1 MLQHARYASI
11 LCWFLPKNITKTADI
26 VVFIIIESEFV
37 PKENINF
44 IIVSNTVEKNHLNF
58 FLKKSKRCTWI
69 ELIYDNYSLRNW
81 CRIVISQNIINKR
94 RLHTSLNMYRCTKLI
109 LSDDLKKS
117 NQMESKSL
125 TRPCTSTI
133 DSQLCYTK
141 KLNNINDNN
150 SVVELIV

>member
-11 LCWFLPKNITKTADI
+11 LCWFLPKNITKNSWHCCI
-26 VVFIIIESEFV
+26 YYNWKWIRLKRKYQFHYSIQYRR
-37 PKENINF
+37 
-44 IIVSNTVEKNHLNF
+44 KNHLNF
-58 FLKKSKRCTWI
+58 FLTKSKRCTWI

-94 RLHTSLNMYRCTKLI
+94 RLHTSLNMYCCTKLI

-117 NQMESKSL
+117 NQMESKSI

-141 KLNNINDNN
+141 KT
-150 SVVELIV
+150 E